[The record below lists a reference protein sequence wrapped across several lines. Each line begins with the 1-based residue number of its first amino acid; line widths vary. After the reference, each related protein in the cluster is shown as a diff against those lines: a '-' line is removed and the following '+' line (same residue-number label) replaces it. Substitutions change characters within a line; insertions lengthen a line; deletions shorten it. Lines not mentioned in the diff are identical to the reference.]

1 MLNTNKFSA
10 KGVVKEIYNNN
21 KNKNTVLVIL
31 DIEDQNETITMTF
44 TDKLN
49 SENYY
54 NKTKFYT
61 ILEIGDKV
69 AINGKIVLEPIPNHS
84 NMYAYVYKIENITWA

>member
-1 MLNTNKFSA
+1 MLNTNKFST
-10 KGVVKEIYNNN
+10 KGVVKEIYN

-31 DIEDQNETITMTF
+31 DIEDIEDKNETITMTF

-49 SENYY
+49 NENYY
-54 NKTKFYT
+54 DRTKFYT

-69 AINGKIVLEPIPNHS
+69 AINGKIVLES
-84 NMYAYVYKIENITWA
+84 NAYVYEIENITWA

>member
-1 MLNTNKFSA
+1 M
-10 KGVVKEIYNNN
+10 VKEIYN

-31 DIEDQNETITMTF
+31 DIEDIEDKNETITMTF

-49 SENYY
+49 NENYY
-54 NKTKFYT
+54 DRTKFYT

-69 AINGKIVLEPIPNHS
+69 AINGKIVLES
-84 NMYAYVYKIENITWA
+84 NAYVYEIENITWA

>member
-1 MLNTNKFSA
+1 MLNTNKFST
-10 KGVVKEIYNNN
+10 KGVVKEIYN

-31 DIEDQNETITMTF
+31 DIDDIEDKNETITMTF

-49 SENYY
+49 NENYY
-54 NKTKFYT
+54 DRTKFYT

-69 AINGKIVLEPIPNHS
+69 AINGKIVLES
-84 NMYAYVYKIENITWA
+84 NAYVYEIENITWA